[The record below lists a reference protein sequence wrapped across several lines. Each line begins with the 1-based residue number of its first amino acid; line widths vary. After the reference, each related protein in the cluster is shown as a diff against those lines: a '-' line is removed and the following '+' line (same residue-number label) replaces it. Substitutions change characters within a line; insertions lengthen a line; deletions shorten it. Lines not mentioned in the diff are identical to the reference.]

1 MNELSHVL
9 ECDNISNIGNCF
21 NDTTLYDCN
30 LYNSSS
36 YDKIDNAYKDK
47 TIHDNSTYYQVSSDD
62 NDNNHGI
69 NIFDNSTVND
79 SYQEILEDNNESE
92 HYEIDNDDT
101 SRVDSVSLATNID
114 GDFRNL
120 SCIAVNV
127 CGFKS
132 KEMYPDF
139 IQFIRQHDIICI
151 SESKLE
157 DTDCVK
163 IEGYTAFYKNRYKF
177 KKKSGD
183 ILVLI

>member
-30 LYNSSS
+30 LYHSSS

-101 SRVDSVSLATNID
+101 SRVDSVSLETNVD
-114 GDFRNL
+114 GDF
-120 SCIAVNV
+120 
-127 CGFKS
+127 
-132 KEMYPDF
+132 
-139 IQFIRQHDIICI
+139 
-151 SESKLE
+151 
-157 DTDCVK
+157 
-163 IEGYTAFYKNRYKF
+163 NRWKATP
-177 KKKSGD
+177 S
-183 ILVLI
+183 LVLKSILETGAKFNT